1 MKTQAILRRVLFCG
15 IAASLT
21 LPALPVKAAAASA
34 LPQAAADKKVMH
46 DKLQEAA
53 YELNLNDDQKAKLKD
68 VFSDAK
74 SKRDAIMNDTSLNAD
89 QRKEKMKSL
98 HHDTMSKVN
107 EVLTPDQ
114 RTQLKDK
121 LQAER
126 PSNY

>member
-1 MKTQAILRRVLFCG
+1 MKIQAMLRRVLFCG

-21 LPALPVKAAAASA
+21 LPALPVKTAASA
-34 LPQAAADKKVMH
+34 LPQAATDKKMMH
-46 DKLQEAA
+46 DRLQEALN
-53 YELNLNDDQKAKLKD
+53 ELNLNDDQKAKLKD

-74 SKRDAIMNDTSLNAD
+74 SERDAIMNDTSLSTD
-89 QRKEKMKSL
+89 RRKEKMKSL

-114 RTQLKDK
+114 RTQLKEK